1 MAQSTGMAGTLERVG
16 PVAGDAGGLVL
27 FAWWMFGAVQ
37 APLPPA
43 LLSLTGLLAAGLVGS
58 ALVGYQL
65 RQADSPSAWLG
76 WAALAVLLL
85 GFAGNP
91 GWAPAGLALFGL
103 SVVRGRV
110 FPPLPGVLMAVGGWL
125 VLVTTALTPT
135 VPAGTS
141 PSAIAWRGAMSV
153 GLVLV
158 AGALADLD
166 ALTEARRA
174 GATASRH

>member
-1 MAQSTGMAGTLERVG
+1 MAQTTGMAGTLERVG
-16 PVAGDAGGLVL
+16 PVAGDAGGLLL
-27 FAWWMFGAVQ
+27 FGWWMFSAVH
-37 APLPPA
+37 APVPGA
-43 LLSLTGLLAAGLVGS
+43 LLALSGLLAAVLVGA

-76 WAALAVLLL
+76 WAGITVLVL

-91 GWAPAGLALFGL
+91 TWVPAGLALFGL
-103 SVVRGRV
+103 SVLRGTV
-110 FPPLPGVLMAVGGWL
+110 FPRLPGVLMAVGGWM
-125 VLVTTALTPT
+125 VLVTMALTPST
-135 VPAGTS
+135 PSGTS

-166 ALTEARRA
+166 ALTDPEKPRRRA
-174 GATASRH
+174 GH

>member
-1 MAQSTGMAGTLERVG
+1 MAQTTGMAATLERVG

-27 FAWWMFGAVQ
+27 FAWWMFAAVH
-37 APLPPA
+37 APVPPA
-43 LLSLTGLLAAGLVGS
+43 LLALTGLVAAGLVGS

-103 SVVRGRV
+103 SVIRGRV

-125 VLVTTALTPT
+125 VLVTTALTPA
-135 VPAGTS
+135 VPSGTS

-166 ALTEARRA
+166 ALTQEPQA
-174 GATASRH
+174 ATSGRG

>member
-1 MAQSTGMAGTLERVG
+1 MAQTQDMAATLERVG

-27 FAWWMFGAVQ
+27 FAWWMFSAVH
-37 APLPPA
+37 APVPGVVLA
-43 LLSLTGLLAAGLVGS
+43 LTGLVAALLVGA

-76 WAALAVLLL
+76 WAGLAVLVL

-91 GWAPAGLALFGL
+91 TWVPAGLALFGI
-103 SVVRGRV
+103 SVLRGSV
-110 FPPLPGVLMAVGGWL
+110 FPRLPGVLMAVGGWL
-125 VLVTTALTPT
+125 VLVTVGLAPT
-135 VPAGTS
+135 VPSGAS
-141 PSAIAWRGAMSV
+141 PAVIAWRGAMSV

-166 ALTEARRA
+166 ALTDSESPRRPA
-174 GATASRH
+174 GR